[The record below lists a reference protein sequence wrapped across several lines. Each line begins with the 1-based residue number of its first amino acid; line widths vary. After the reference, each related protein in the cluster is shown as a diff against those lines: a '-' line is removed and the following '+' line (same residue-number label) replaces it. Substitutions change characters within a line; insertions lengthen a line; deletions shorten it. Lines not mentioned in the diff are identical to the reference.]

1 MAADDADFTDEFC
14 RFLQDAVPGVDAAE
28 LLLLLQRESAR
39 AWSAR
44 EAAAALA
51 PGVTLAEAEAGHH
64 LEGFRARGL
73 VVGEADGRLR
83 YQPAAEALAQ
93 HARTLEK
100 VYRERPVTLIRVIYG
115 LRDKKIRSFAEA
127 FKLRRK

>member
-1 MAADDADFTDEFC
+1 MASDDADFTDEFC
-14 RFLQDAVPGVDAAE
+14 RFLQDAVPSVEAAE

-39 AWSAR
+39 PWSAR

-51 PGVTLAEAEAGHH
+51 PSVALSEAEAGRH

-73 VVGEADGRLR
+73 VVAEADARLR
-83 YQPAAEALAQ
+83 YQPTGEGLAQ
-93 HARTLEK
+93 HAGTLDK

-115 LRDKKIRSFAEA
+115 LRDKKIRSFADA